1 MFEQPEDVTAR
12 IQADI
17 ARARDRAAKM
27 GDFRAAVAAVRGKAQ
42 SQRRDIE
49 VEVDVNGDVTVLTI
63 TPAAMDRTARDL
75 SDEVLSL
82 LRRARA
88 DAQRGAAD
96 ATAAVLGDDDPAVGA
111 LRARVD
117 ETREAGA

>member
-1 MFEQPEDVTAR
+1 M
-12 IQADI
+12 
-17 ARARDRAAKM
+17 
-27 GDFRAAVAAVRGKAQ
+27 
-42 SQRRDIE
+42 S
-49 VEVDVNGDVTVLTI
+49 TV